1 MSFETGGARGDNFG
15 SEEGRGGH
23 IAKLSI
29 VITAKVIFISIIKF
43 CIDYMQNTDLLYEK
57 TLS

>member
-1 MSFETGGARGDNFG
+1 MSFETGMGARGDNFG
-15 SEEGRGGH
+15 SGEGGH

>member
-1 MSFETGGARGDNFG
+1 MSFETGWAGGVILDR
-15 SEEGRGGH
+15 GH